1 MAKRKQHQQLQISEN
16 GVVSVSDI
24 AARDTMP
31 PCGTNGC
38 KNTAMPEKKGS
49 RKPKMAYGK
58 PRCFVCNEAA
68 MDCIRNL
75 RNMGEDLG
83 MNAVGNYINV
93 NKDKNSVFD
102 LAEDVNSLTEFIE

>member
-1 MAKRKQHQQLQISEN
+1 MAKRKVHQQLKVSEN
-16 GVVSVSDI
+16 GVVSVDDI

-31 PCGTNGC
+31 FCGTKGC
-38 KNTAMPEKKGS
+38 KNTSMPEKKGS
-49 RKPKMAYGK
+49 RKPKKANGK
-58 PRCFVCNEAA
+58 YVCVVCNEAH
-68 MDCIRNL
+68 MDTIRHL